1 MIRKTLAVSLVVAPI
16 LFTAAEYLR
25 LDVEQGTDNDA
36 QFLAAVVENRSTWE
50 MFGWLVLITAPVW
63 LAATLGL
70 IEALRENRESWAT
83 IASVFAIA
91 GALGWAM
98 HQTAYVETAA
108 VSAEQ
113 FNDHRDAAIKVWSGA
128 GGTGLEDF
136 TIILMG
142 VGLLLGVLTL
152 LLGAARAGLIP
163 WWAFVCAP
171 AWILVAGMSGGA
183 APIVALGNLVLLPP
197 FALVARHLTTSNT
210 PIAVPA

>member
-1 MIRKTLAVSLVVAPI
+1 MIRKTLAASLIVAPI

-25 LDVEQGTDNDA
+25 LAVEHGTDNDA
-36 QFLAAVVENRSTWE
+36 QFLASVVENRSTWE

-70 IEALRENRESWAT
+70 IEVLRENRERWAT
-83 IASVFAIA
+83 FAGGLGIA

-98 HQTAYVETAA
+98 HQTAYIETAA

-113 FNDHRDAAIKVWSGA
+113 LHEHEDVAIEVWSGV

-142 VGLLLGVLTL
+142 AGLLLGVLTL

-171 AWILVAGMSGGA
+171 AWILAVGMSGGA

-197 FALVARHLTTSNT
+197 FALVARHLTTSKT